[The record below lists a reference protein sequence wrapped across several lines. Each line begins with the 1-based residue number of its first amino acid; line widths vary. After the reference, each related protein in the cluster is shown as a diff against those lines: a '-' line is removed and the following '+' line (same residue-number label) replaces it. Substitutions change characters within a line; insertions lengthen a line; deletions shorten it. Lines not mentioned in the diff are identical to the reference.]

1 MLIMMKV
8 IKMKALLFGTAGIPR
23 STPKRSSL
31 AGIKQIR
38 ALGLDCME
46 LAFVRR
52 VAMGEKTAS
61 RVKQAADER
70 EVRLSV
76 HAPYYINL
84 NSREADKVQASR
96 QRILQA
102 ARVGWLCG
110 ARSIVFHPAFYH
122 DDPPEV
128 VYERVRGHLVEL
140 VEELRVEGNGAI
152 LRPETMGKASQFGTL
167 EELLMLSKEVEGVAP
182 CVDFAHLHART
193 GADNSYEEFAG
204 SLELIEGELGRSGLE
219 DLHIH
224 VSGIEYGPSGERK
237 HLNLADADL
246 RYVEL
251 LQALRDFEAGGLVIC
266 ESPNLEEDALV
277 MQRTYRSLSK
287 P

>member
-1 MLIMMKV
+1 MKG
-8 IKMKALLFGTAGIPR
+8 LLFGTGGVPH

-31 AGIKQIR
+31 AGIRQIKE
-38 ALGLDCME
+38 LGLDCME

-61 RVKQAADER
+61 EVRRAAEEH

-76 HAPYYINL
+76 HAPYYVNL
-84 NSREADKVQASR
+84 NSHEADKVRASR

-110 ARSIVFHPAFYH
+110 AQSIVFHPAFYH
-122 DDPPEV
+122 DDSSEI

-140 VEELRVEGNGAI
+140 IEELRAEGNGSI
-152 LRPETMGKASQFGTL
+152 LRPETTGKASQFGTL
-167 EELLMLSKEVEGVAP
+167 EELLRLSKEVEGVAP

-193 GADNSYEEFAG
+193 GADNSYEEFAAL
-204 SLELIEGELGRSGLE
+204 LELIEGELGRAGLE
-219 DLHIH
+219 DMHIH
-224 VSGIEYGPSGERK
+224 ISGIDYSSAGERK

-251 LQALRDFEAGGLVIC
+251 LQALRDFEVGGLVIC
-266 ESPNLEEDALV
+266 ESPSLEEDALL
-277 MQRTYRSLSK
+277 MQRIYRGLGNH
-287 P
+287 

>member
-1 MLIMMKV
+1 MKG
-8 IKMKALLFGTAGIPR
+8 LLFGTGGVPH

-38 ALGLDCME
+38 KLGLDCME

-52 VAMGEKTAS
+52 VAMGEKAAS
-61 RVKQAADER
+61 EVRRIAEEH

-76 HAPYYINL
+76 HAPYYVNL
-84 NSREADKVQASR
+84 NSPEANKVRASR

-110 ARSIVFHPAFYH
+110 AQSIVFHAAFYH
-122 DDPPEV
+122 DDSPAI
-128 VYERVRGHLVEL
+128 VYQRVRGHLREL
-140 VEELRVEGNGAI
+140 TEELQAEGNGAI
-152 LRPETMGKASQFGTL
+152 LRPETTGKASQFGAL
-167 EELLMLSKEVEGVAP
+167 EELLMLSKEVEGIAP

-193 GADNSYEEFAG
+193 GDDNSYEEFAAL
-204 SLELIEGELGRSGLE
+204 LELIEGELGRAGLE
-219 DLHIH
+219 DMHIH
-224 VSGIEYGPSGERK
+224 ISGIDYGPGGERK

-251 LQALRDFEAGGLVIC
+251 LQALRDFEVGGLVIC
-266 ESPNLEEDALV
+266 ESPSLEEDALL
-277 MQRTYRSLSK
+277 MQGIYRRLAK
-287 P
+287 HEAEGIE

>member
-1 MLIMMKV
+1 MKG
-8 IKMKALLFGTAGIPR
+8 LLFGTGGVPH

-38 ALGLDCME
+38 ELGLDCME

-52 VAMGEKTAS
+52 VAMGDKTTS
-61 RVKQAADER
+61 EVRQAAEEH

-84 NSREADKVQASR
+84 NSPEANKVRASR

-102 ARVGWLCG
+102 ARAGWLCG
-110 ARSIVFHPAFYH
+110 ARSIVFHAAFYR
-122 DDPPEV
+122 DDSPAI
-128 VYERVRGHLVEL
+128 VYERVRGYLVEL
-140 VEELRVEGNGAI
+140 TDELRAEGNGAI
-152 LRPETMGKASQFGTL
+152 LRPETTGKASQFGTL
-167 EELLMLSKEVEGVAP
+167 AELLMLSKEVEGVAP

-193 GADNSYEEFAG
+193 GADNSYEEFAVL
-204 SLELIEGELGRSGLE
+204 LEFIEGELGRAGLE
-219 DLHIH
+219 DMHIH
-224 VSGIEYGPSGERK
+224 ISGIDYGPSGERK

-251 LQALRDFEAGGLVIC
+251 LQALRDFEVGGLVIC
-266 ESPNLEEDALV
+266 ESPSLEEDALL
-277 MQRTYRSLSK
+277 MQGTYRGLAG
-287 P
+287 

>member
-1 MLIMMKV
+1 MKV
-8 IKMKALLFGTAGIPR
+8 LFFGTGGIPH

-38 ALGLDCME
+38 ELGLDCME

-61 RVKQAADER
+61 EARQAAEKH
-70 EVRLSV
+70 EVRVSV

-84 NSREADKVQASR
+84 NSREADKVRASR

-110 ARSIVFHPAFYH
+110 AQSIVFHPAFYH
-122 DDPPEV
+122 GDSPEI

-140 VEELRVEGNGAI
+140 IEELRAESNGAT
-152 LRPETMGKASQFGTL
+152 LRPETTGKASQFGTL
-167 EELLMLSKEVEGVAP
+167 EELLRLSKEVEGVAP

-193 GADNSYEEFAG
+193 GADNSYKEFAA
-204 SLELIEGELGRSGLE
+204 SLELIEGELGQAGLE
-219 DLHIH
+219 DMHIH
-224 VSGIEYGPSGERK
+224 ISGIDYGPGGERK

-251 LQALRDFEAGGLVIC
+251 LQALKDFQAGGLVIC
-266 ESPNLEEDALV
+266 ESPNLEEDASL
-277 MQRTYRSLSK
+277 MQRTYRGLAK
-287 P
+287 H

>member
-1 MLIMMKV
+1 MT
-8 IKMKALLFGTAGIPR
+8 KALLFGPSGVPH
-23 STPKRSSL
+23 STPRRSSL
-31 AGIKQIR
+31 AGIKQVR
-38 ALGLDCME
+38 ELGLDCME

-61 RVKQAADER
+61 EVRRAAREH

-76 HAPYYINL
+76 HAPYYVNL
-84 NSREADKVQASR
+84 NSPEADKVRASR

-122 DDPPEV
+122 DNPPEV
-128 VYERVRGHLVEL
+128 VYERVRRHLQEL
-140 VEELRVEGNGAI
+140 TEELRAEGNETI
-152 LRPETMGKASQFGTL
+152 LRPETMGKVSQFGTL

-193 GADNSYEEFAG
+193 GAANSYVEFMALLG
-204 SLELIEGELGRSGLE
+204 LIEGELGRTGLE
-219 DLHIH
+219 DMHIH
-224 VSGIEYGPSGERK
+224 ISGIDYGSRGERK

-246 RYVEL
+246 RYAEL
-251 LQALRDFEAGGLVIC
+251 LQALRDFQVGGLVIC
-266 ESPNLEEDALV
+266 ESPSLEEDALL
-277 MQRTYRSLSK
+277 MQRLYRGLAQD
-287 P
+287 

>member
-1 MLIMMKV
+1 MF
-8 IKMKALLFGTAGIPR
+8 FGTGGIPH

-31 AGIKQIR
+31 AGIIQIR
-38 ALGLDCME
+38 ELGLDCME

-52 VAMGEKTAS
+52 VAMGEKPAS
-61 RVKQAADER
+61 EVRQAAEEY

-76 HAPYYINL
+76 HAPYYVNL
-84 NSREADKVQASR
+84 NSPEADKVQASR

-110 ARSIVFHPAFYH
+110 AQSIVFHPAFYH
-122 DDPPEV
+122 GDSREI

-140 VEELRVEGNGAI
+140 VEELRAEGNGTT
-152 LRPETMGKASQFGTL
+152 LRPETTGKASQFGTL

-193 GADNSYEEFAG
+193 GADNSYKEFAAF
-204 SLELIEGELGRSGLE
+204 LELIEGELGQAGLE
-219 DLHIH
+219 DMHIH
-224 VSGIEYGPSGERK
+224 VSGIDYGLGGEKK

-251 LQALRDFEAGGLVIC
+251 LQALKDFEVGGLVIC
-266 ESPNLEEDALV
+266 ESPSLEEDALL
-277 MQRTYRSLSK
+277 MQRLYRGLIK
-287 P
+287 H

>member
-1 MLIMMKV
+1 MKT
-8 IKMKALLFGTAGIPR
+8 LLFGTGGVPH

-38 ALGLDCME
+38 ELGLDCME

-52 VAMGEKTAS
+52 VAMGEKAAS
-61 RVKQAADER
+61 EVRRIAEEH

-76 HAPYYINL
+76 HAPYYVNL
-84 NSREADKVQASR
+84 NSPEANKVRASR

-110 ARSIVFHPAFYH
+110 AQSIVFHAAFYH
-122 DDPPEV
+122 DDSPPI
-128 VYERVRGHLVEL
+128 VYQRVRGHLREL
-140 VEELRVEGNGAI
+140 TEELRAEGNGAI
-152 LRPETMGKASQFGTL
+152 LRPETTGKASQFGAL
-167 EELLMLSKEVEGVAP
+167 EELLMLSKEVKGVAP

-193 GADNSYEEFAG
+193 GDDNSYEEFAAL
-204 SLELIEGELGRSGLE
+204 LELIEGELGRAGLE
-219 DLHIH
+219 DMHIH
-224 VSGIEYGPSGERK
+224 ISGIDYGPGGERK

-251 LQALRDFEAGGLVIC
+251 LQALRDFEVGGLVIC
-266 ESPNLEEDALV
+266 ESPSLEEDALL
-277 MQRTYRSLSK
+277 MQGIYRRLAK
-287 P
+287 HEAEGIE

>member
-1 MLIMMKV
+1 V
-8 IKMKALLFGTAGIPR
+8 IKMQQGLLFGTGGVPH

-38 ALGLDCME
+38 ELGLDCME

-61 RVKQAADER
+61 EVRQIAEEH

-76 HAPYYINL
+76 HAPYYVNL
-84 NSREADKVQASR
+84 NSPEADKVRASR
-96 QRILQA
+96 QRILHA

-110 ARSIVFHPAFYH
+110 AQSIVFHPAFYH
-122 DDPPEV
+122 DDPAEI

-140 VEELRVEGNGAI
+140 VEELRVEGNETI
-152 LRPETMGKASQFGTL
+152 LRPETTGKISQFGTL

-193 GADNSYEEFAG
+193 GADNSYEEFAAL
-204 SLELIEGELGRSGLE
+204 LELIEGELGQAGLG
-219 DLHIH
+219 DMHIH
-224 VSGIEYGPSGERK
+224 ISGIDYGPGGEK
-237 HLNLADADL
+237 EHLNLEDADL

-251 LQALRDFEAGGLVIC
+251 LQALRDFEVGGLVIC
-266 ESPNLEEDALV
+266 ESPSLEEDALL
-277 MQRTYRSLSK
+277 MQRVYRSLAK
-287 P
+287 H

>member
-1 MLIMMKV
+1 MR
-8 IKMKALLFGTAGIPR
+8 ALLFGTGGVPH

-31 AGIKQIR
+31 AGIRQIR
-38 ALGLDCME
+38 ELGLDCME
-46 LAFVRR
+46 LAFVHR

-61 RVKQAADER
+61 EVRQAAEEH

-76 HAPYYINL
+76 HAPYYVNL
-84 NSREADKVQASR
+84 NSPEADKVRASR

-110 ARSIVFHPAFYH
+110 AQSIVFHPAFYH
-122 DDPPEV
+122 DDPPEI
-128 VYERVRGHLVEL
+128 VYQRVRRHLIEL
-140 VEELRVEGNGAI
+140 TEELRDEGSGTI
-152 LRPETMGKASQFGTL
+152 LRPETTGRASQFGTL

-193 GADNSYEEFAG
+193 GSDNSYEEFAAL
-204 SLELIEGELGRSGLE
+204 LELIEGELGQAGLE
-219 DLHIH
+219 DMHIH
-224 VSGIEYGPSGERK
+224 ISGIDYGPGGERK

-246 RYVEL
+246 RYIEL

-266 ESPNLEEDALV
+266 ESPSLEEDALL
-277 MQRTYRSLSK
+277 MQRVYRGLAGH
-287 P
+287 